1 VIGHDLATMGIPL
14 GEKVVRTVVVYGG
27 LAVLLRLGGK
37 RDLAQLNS
45 FDLVVMLL
53 LANVVQNAII
63 GNDNSLTGGLIGAAV
78 LIAINGIV
86 VRAAGRSERATAIF
100 EGTPTV
106 LVKDGKYDERALQ
119 HEGLRK
125 ADVDLALRKQGAADV
140 TEAQDAVL
148 EPGGSILV
156 TPRPEVQPATR
167 ADVAALRSAIRAV
180 DAKVTATS
188 AR

>member
-1 VIGHDLATMGIPL
+1 MGIPL
-14 GEKVVRTVVVYGG
+14 TEKVVRTVAVYGG

-63 GNDNSLTGGLIGAAV
+63 GNDNSLVGGLVGAAV
-78 LIAINGIV
+78 LVAINGIV
-86 VRAAGRSERATAIF
+86 VRAAGRSDRATAVF

-106 LVKDGKYDERALQ
+106 LVRDGKYDERALI

-125 ADVDLALRKQGAADV
+125 ADVDLAIRKQGAGDV
-140 TEAQDAVL
+140 TEAQEAVL

-156 TPRPEVQPATR
+156 TPKPEVQPATR
-167 ADVAALRSAIRAV
+167 ADVAALLGTLREI
-180 DAKVTATS
+180 DAKVAALS